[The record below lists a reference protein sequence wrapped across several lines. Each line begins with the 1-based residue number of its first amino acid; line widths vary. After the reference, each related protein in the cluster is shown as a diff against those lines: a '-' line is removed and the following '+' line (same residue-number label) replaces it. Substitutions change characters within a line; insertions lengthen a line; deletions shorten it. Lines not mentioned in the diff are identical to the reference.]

1 LPLHCRKGVAAVYTN
16 IVNTNIGSTDQIVRL
31 LVGILALGLF
41 FLLEGNARWLGL
53 IGGVL
58 IGTAVF
64 RWCPIY
70 RLLDMSTESSK
81 SA

>member
-1 LPLHCRKGVAAVYTN
+1 VYTN
-16 IVNTNIGSTDQIVRL
+16 IMNTNVGSTDQIVRL

-41 FLLEGNARWLGL
+41 FGLEGNGRWLGL

-58 IGTAVF
+58 IGTAAF

-70 RLLDMSTESSK
+70 RLLGMSTESK
-81 SA
+81 LPQDYKPV

>member
-1 LPLHCRKGVAAVYTN
+1 M
-16 IVNTNIGSTDQIVRL
+16 NTNIGSTDQIVRL

-41 FLLEGNARWLGL
+41 FVLEGNGRWLGL

-70 RLLDMSTESSK
+70 RLLGMSTQHSK
-81 SA
+81 SSQGSKPV